1 MIYLGLAVACSLAIG
16 MIFKYA
22 GREEMD
28 RTALLTVNYLA
39 AVAVAVG
46 LLALGGRSVGEGLSL
61 SSSLIGLG
69 VGTGALL
76 IAGFFV
82 LMVATDVA
90 GMSLAIGV
98 MRVSVVIPFMASWL
112 VWNEVPTPAQGVGLV
127 LAGVAFFLIARK
139 EQDPRRAAA
148 PEAAAVAA
156 ANPARPASAGAGGAD
171 SGPSLPDPADLAEQA
186 ADVNPKVFGVLAL
199 TFLAGGAV
207 DVTMKTFEEIY
218 GAANSRV
225 LFLLLA
231 FGIAF
236 LIGAAVVLWRG
247 VRRGIWPDR
256 RTIGWGL
263 FLGVINYGSLE
274 FILRAIERL
283 PGTVVFPVNNI
294 AIVLLAAV
302 LGITVWDEHL
312 SRLNRIGLGCAVAAL
327 VLLNL

>member
-22 GREEMD
+22 GREKMD

-112 VWNEVPTPAQGVGLV
+112 VSNEVPTPAQGVGLV

-139 EQDPRRAAA
+139 EQEPRPATA
-148 PEAAAVAA
+148 PVAA
-156 ANPARPASAGAGGAD
+156 ADPTRAASAESGR
-171 SGPSLPDPADLAEQA
+171 SEPGPSLPDPADLAEQA
-186 ADVNPKVFGVLAL
+186 TDVDPKVFGVLAL

-207 DVTMKTFEEIY
+207 DVTMKTFEEMY

-236 LIGAAVVLWRG
+236 LIGAAVVAWRG